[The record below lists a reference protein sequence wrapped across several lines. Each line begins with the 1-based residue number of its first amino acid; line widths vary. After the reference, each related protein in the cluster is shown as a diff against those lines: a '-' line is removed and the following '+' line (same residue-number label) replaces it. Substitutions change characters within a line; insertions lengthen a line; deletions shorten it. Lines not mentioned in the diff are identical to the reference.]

1 MIKIITQAAQNFL
14 NNDLE
19 LSTVDS
25 DKLVEQGYISLIT
38 ATTIKDKHEVY
49 ISCCS
54 DFLRIISD
62 VMLFDDN
69 PDTETMDDL
78 NKELNNII
86 IGSAKVLAEQNDL
99 ASFNISTPIS
109 LGEKK
114 FDIEYDATS
123 TLSIDDKRLTI
134 AIKKLID

>member
-19 LSTVDS
+19 LLTVHS
-25 DKLVEQGYISLIT
+25 DKPVDRGYISLIT

-54 DFLRIISD
+54 DFLRVISD

-69 PDTETMDDL
+69 PDHETMDDL

-86 IGSAKVLAEQNDL
+86 IGSAKVLAEQQDL
-99 ASFNISTPIS
+99 ASFNISTPVS

-114 FDIEYDATS
+114 FDIPYDSTA

>member
-19 LSTVDS
+19 LSTVPCDE
-25 DKLVEQGYISLIT
+25 LVDEGYISLIT

-62 VMLFDDN
+62 VMLFDDD
-69 PDTETMDDL
+69 PDIATMDDL

-86 IGSAKVLAEQNDL
+86 IGSAKVLAEQQEL
-99 ASFNISTPIS
+99 ASFTISTPIS

-114 FDIEYDATS
+114 FDIDYDTS
-123 TLSIDDKRLTI
+123 ATLSIDDKRLTI
-134 AIKKLID
+134 AIKRLVD